1 MIEPNAI
8 RALADNPWAEYLP
21 DVHKVLHQAA
31 DEIEK
36 LRRVAEAADSLLSEA
51 REEISHWVV
60 SQILS
65 DALRAWKGGTNG

>member
-36 LRRVAEAADSLLSEA
+36 LRRVAEAADSLLSDA
-51 REEISHWVV
+51 RQEVSHYITCQV
-60 SQILS
+60 L
-65 DALRAWKGGTNG
+65 DEALRAWKGGA